1 MSTTTGR
8 AFGLSFREEEAMAMQ
23 HIRNPIEWGWD
34 QLKQTGHAMD
44 AAAHSMDGAW
54 ETRDATPL
62 VVQRIKAADLRDVL
76 RKGFEDFGAY
86 RTDVIF
92 LCLFYPIAG
101 IVLSR
106 FIVGNGMLQLLFPLV
121 SGFAI
126 IAPFFAVGLYE
137 MSRRRERGS
146 ATGWADA
153 FGVASSP
160 ALGQIVVMGLLL
172 AALLA
177 LWLFAAHFIYLLSFG
192 PEPPESLNGFAQE
205 VFTTSAGW
213 TMIVVGVGVGFLFAL
228 VAAVVSVVSF
238 PLLLDRNVGVLTA
251 ISTSVRVV
259 RANPG
264 VMALWGLIIAG
275 GLVVGAI
282 PLLLGLA
289 IVLPVLGHATWH
301 LYRKVLPR

>member
-1 MSTTTGR
+1 
-8 AFGLSFREEEAMAMQ
+8 MAMQQ
-23 HIRNPIEWGWD
+23 HIRNPIEWSWD
-34 QLKQTGHAMD
+34 QLKHTGRAMD
-44 AAAHSMDGAW
+44 VAAHSMDGAW
-54 ETRDATPL
+54 EAHDGAPL
-62 VVQRIKAADLRDVL
+62 AVQRIKAGDLRDVL

-92 LCLFYPIAG
+92 LCLFYPIVG
-101 IVLSR
+101 IVLAR
-106 FIVGNGMLQLLFPLV
+106 FIVGSGMLQLLFPLV

-137 MSRRRERGS
+137 MSRRREKGM
-146 ATGWADA
+146 ANGWADA
-153 FGVASSP
+153 FGVATSP

-177 LWLFAAHFIYLLSFG
+177 LWLFVAHFIYLLSFG
-192 PEPPESLNGFAQE
+192 PEPPESINDFARE

-213 TMIVVGVGVGFLFAL
+213 TMIVVGIGVGFLFAL
-228 VAAVVSVVSF
+228 VAAVISVVSF

-251 ISTSVRVV
+251 IRMSVRVV
-259 RANPG
+259 AANPG

-275 GLVVGAI
+275 GLVLGAI

>member
-1 MSTTTGR
+1 
-8 AFGLSFREEEAMAMQ
+8 MAMQQ
-23 HIRNPIEWGWD
+23 HIRNPIEWSWD
-34 QLKQTGHAMD
+34 QLKHTGQAVD

-54 ETRDATPL
+54 EAHEAAPL
-62 VVQRIKAADLRDVL
+62 AVQRLEPSDLRDVL

-92 LCLFYPIAG
+92 LCLFYPIVG

-106 FIVGNGMLQLLFPLV
+106 LIVGSGMLQLLFPLI

-137 MSRRRERGS
+137 MSRRREAGV
-146 ATGWADA
+146 ANGWADA
-153 FGVASSP
+153 FGVANSP

-177 LWLFAAHFIYLLSFG
+177 LWLFVAHFIYLLSFG
-192 PEPPESLNGFAQE
+192 PEPPESMNDFARE

-213 TMIVVGVGVGFLFAL
+213 TMIVVGIGVGFLFAL
-228 VAAVVSVVSF
+228 VAAVISVVSF

-251 ISTSVRVV
+251 IRMSVRVV
-259 RANPG
+259 TANPG
-264 VMALWGLIIAG
+264 VMALWGVIIAG
-275 GLVVGAI
+275 GLVLGAI

>member
-1 MSTTTGR
+1 
-8 AFGLSFREEEAMAMQ
+8 
-23 HIRNPIEWGWD
+23 
-34 QLKQTGHAMD
+34 MD
-44 AAAHSMDGAW
+44 AAAHSIEGAW
-54 ETRDATPL
+54 ETRDTAPL
-62 VVQRIKAADLRDVL
+62 EVQRIDAADLRDVL

-92 LCLFYPIAG
+92 LCLFYPVAG

-106 FIVGNGMLQLLFPLV
+106 FIVGSGMLQLLFPLV

-137 MSRRRERGS
+137 MSRRREKGI
-146 ATGWADA
+146 AKGWADA
-153 FGVASSP
+153 FGVATSP

-192 PEPPESLNGFAQE
+192 PRPPESLNDFAKE

-213 TMIVVGVGVGFLFAL
+213 TMIVVGIGVGFLFAL
-228 VAAVVSVVSF
+228 VAAVISVVSF

-251 ISTSVRVV
+251 INTSIRVV
-259 RANPG
+259 RANPV

-275 GLVVGAI
+275 GLVLGAI